1 MVTANSEKNSQE
13 KEISIQNECPVEVQ
27 DEKLKSNDMKSSKM
41 PWAAS
46 PEREAARQIER
57 ETSPVREFLNQD
69 ESEEDAPISSENC

>member
-1 MVTANSEKNSQE
+1 M
-13 KEISIQNECPVEVQ
+13 
-27 DEKLKSNDMKSSKM
+27 KSNDIKSSKM

-69 ESEEDAPISSENC
+69 ETEEDAPISSENC